1 MQQIAPDSIARAISA
16 DGSTIGGYLYS
27 TSDGFR
33 WQPPGAIETV
43 IPDGGVEDLSVDG
56 SVLVGWIETE
66 LGQRAYRW
74 SEAPGV
80 QLLPLL
86 PGASSAYAAAVSGDG
101 LTVAG
106 ACNVDS
112 VAHAFVWSE
121 SAGTVSLRE
130 LLQSLGVD
138 LSGWT
143 VLASIRSMSADG
155 RVVVGHGTVE
165 GSTRAFIADI
175 TETCPGDVTNGGAV
189 DATDLSVI
197 LAAWG
202 TNGQGEFD
210 ADADNSGLVD
220 GGDLALV
227 LSGWGPCPQ

>member
-1 MQQIAPDSIARAISA
+1 
-16 DGSTIGGYLYS
+16 
-27 TSDGFR
+27 
-33 WQPPGAIETV
+33 
-43 IPDGGVEDLSVDG
+43 
-56 SVLVGWIETE
+56 
-66 LGQRAYRW
+66 
-74 SEAPGV
+74 
-80 QLLPLL
+80 
-86 PGASSAYAAAVSGDG
+86 VSGDG

-155 RVVVGHGTVE
+155 RVVVGYGTFE